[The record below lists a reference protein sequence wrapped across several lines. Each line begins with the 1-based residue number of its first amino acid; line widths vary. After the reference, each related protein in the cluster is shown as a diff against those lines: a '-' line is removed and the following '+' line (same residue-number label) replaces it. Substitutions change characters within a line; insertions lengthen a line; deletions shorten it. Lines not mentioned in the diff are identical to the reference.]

1 MFTILMLMSKWVLTT
16 IPISTLTQCTR
27 TTTTFDSLFQLPHF
41 HTKCNSNTPI
51 PSYVVDHTCKSHT
64 RLANLYW
71 RFNYVQKT
79 KWYPDM
85 YLTIYPP
92 IKHLSASQMFN
103 LHYKQINMQVIHDTS
118 VHDNSYVIQLPM

>member
-1 MFTILMLMSKWVLTT
+1 MFTRLMLVSKWVLTT
-16 IPISTLTQCTR
+16 IPISTLTQYTR
-27 TTTTFDSLFQLPHF
+27 TTTTFDWLFQLPHF
-41 HTKCNSNTPI
+41 HTKYNSNTLI
-51 PSYVVDHTCKSHT
+51 ASFVVDHTYKSHT

-79 KWYPDM
+79 KWYHDM

-103 LHYKQINMQVIHDTS
+103 LHYKQINMQVIHHTS
-118 VHDNSYVIQLPM
+118 VHDNSYVIKLPM

>member
-1 MFTILMLMSKWVLTT
+1 MFTRLMLVSKWVLTT
-16 IPISTLTQCTR
+16 IPISTLTQYTR
-27 TTTTFDSLFQLPHF
+27 TTTTFDSLFQLSHF
-41 HTKCNSNTPI
+41 HTKYNSNTLMS
-51 PSYVVDHTCKSHT
+51 SYVVDHTYKSHT

-79 KWYPDM
+79 KWYPHM

-103 LHYKQINMQVIHDTS
+103 LQLMNMQVIHHTS
-118 VHDNSYVIQLPM
+118 VHDNSYVIKLPM